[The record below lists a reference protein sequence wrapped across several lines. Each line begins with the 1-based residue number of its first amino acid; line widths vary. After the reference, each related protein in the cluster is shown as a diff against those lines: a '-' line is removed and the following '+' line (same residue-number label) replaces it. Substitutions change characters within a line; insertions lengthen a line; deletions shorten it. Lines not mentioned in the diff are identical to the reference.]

1 MKHLKKNSLST
12 IASFLIPN
20 AARTEELLFSCLYD
34 VEVVSDYLRHD
45 GATRGGTR
53 RNLFSIR
60 IQKLLEKKFDN
71 IIKHFTKANEEIFYL
86 WKEVL
91 TKKARLMEA
100 EFHSA
105 ELRASSKQQALL
117 ADIDL
122 LEHRLAATVVSISCG
137 SDWIPLVKATAK
149 HAAASSSKHMADN
162 ETCDEERASCSANF
176 GLAGRRVLCVGG
188 RARLYPEYCRLVEAS
203 GGNLTIFRGDQK
215 DDMARLHPLL
225 ISADMVVCP
234 VDCVNHETFFAVKR
248 YCKSTGKP
256 CALLDRSNLSTFCM
270 GVQMLVGTP
279 VHSTVSSLI

>member
-45 GATRGGTR
+45 VATIGGTR

-71 IIKHFTKANEEIFYL
+71 IIEHFNKANEEIFYL

-105 ELRASSKQQALL
+105 ELRASSKQQAPL

-122 LEHRLAATVVSISCG
+122 LEHRLAATVATISCG

-176 GLAGRRVLCVGG
+176 GLAGRHVLCVGG

-234 VDCVNHETFFAVKR
+234 VDCVNHETYFAVKR

-256 CALLDRSNLSTFCM
+256 CALLDRSNLSTFRR
-270 GVQMLVGTP
+270 GVEMLVGTP